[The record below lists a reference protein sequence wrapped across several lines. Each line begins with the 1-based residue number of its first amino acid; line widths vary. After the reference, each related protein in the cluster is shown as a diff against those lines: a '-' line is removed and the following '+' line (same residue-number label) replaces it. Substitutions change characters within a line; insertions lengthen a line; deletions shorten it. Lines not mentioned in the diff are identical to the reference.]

1 MRQEIDPFA
10 SLGTLSAQLLGVV
23 GVLAQELVRSQ
34 AVDVPRLRQELDNF
48 WSHELDVAGLQES
61 ERRMIESVRRV
72 IGTALAQEVDDGQ
85 GD

>member
-34 AVDVPRLRQELDNF
+34 AVDVSRLRQELDNF

-72 IGTALAQEVDDGQ
+72 IGTALAQEADDGQ
-85 GD
+85 GH

>member
-48 WSHELDVAGLQES
+48 WSHELEVAGLQES

-72 IGTALAQEVDDGQ
+72 IGTALAQETDDGQ
-85 GD
+85 GH